1 VDAARAGRVISMRFL
16 DSRHV
21 ARLVPYGA
29 CFLPTWGLIGHGLT
43 RGACHD
49 EGMSTTTP
57 ETFAEIALARLR
69 TLTGDDGAQ
78 FRAAQLE
85 AIHDVVADRAR
96 VLCVQ
101 RTGWGK
107 SAVYFVAT
115 AMLREG
121 GAGPTLIVS
130 PLLAL
135 MRNQIAA
142 AQRLGLRAHTVNSTN
157 REEWDDVRE
166 RLAANTLD
174 LLLISPER
182 LNNPRFRDGM
192 MPLFAASVGLLVID
206 EAHCISDWGHD
217 FRPDYRRV
225 RDMLDALA
233 PDVAVLGTTA
243 TANDR
248 VVRDVLEQLATRG
261 GEPMRSYRGPL
272 ARTSLRLEVLELSRP
287 AERLAWL
294 VEHLPELPGSGIV
307 YTLTKRDAEQVAA
320 FLSANGIPALA
331 YSGEQQTE
339 DRIAAEERLLRNE
352 IKAVVATSA
361 LGMGYDKA
369 DLTFVVHYQAPGSV
383 VSYYQQVGR
392 AGRGVDHADVI
403 LLRGGEDRRIQ
414 DFFIEQAF
422 PAREQVSAVLDEL
435 EAAGEEGRTTRELM
449 AVVNLGMGRIEA
461 MLKILD
467 VEGAVRRAGT
477 RWQFVPG
484 ADWVYDA
491 DRYAQ
496 VTALRR
502 AEQAAMAAFGAD
514 GRCLMRVLQEELDDP
529 EPRDCGRCSVC
540 TAPRFARAPDP
551 ALVELAGRH
560 LRSKP
565 LELEVKKMAPD
576 AAGTMRRIPD
586 DARIEPGWALARFG
600 DGGWWP
606 AVERGLR
613 SGRIDDEVVA
623 GLADVV
629 RGTGTGGV
637 AWVTTVPSVR
647 LGELI
652 VGLGERLAAQLGV
665 PHLALVAR
673 TEARPPQREMANAV
687 QQAANVRGAFKVI
700 AGPPR
705 GTGLLLDDRRSSGWT
720 LAMVGGQL
728 RRAGAERIVP
738 LVLGTLA

>member
-1 VDAARAGRVISMRFL
+1 
-16 DSRHV
+16 
-21 ARLVPYGA
+21 
-29 CFLPTWGLIGHGLT
+29 
-43 RGACHD
+43 
-49 EGMSTTTP
+49 MSASATTTAA
-57 ETFAEIALARLR
+57 ETCAATALERLR
-69 TLTGDDGAQ
+69 TLTADAAAD
-78 FRAAQLE
+78 FRADQLA
-85 AIHDVVADRAR
+85 AIEDVVVDRAR

-115 AMLREG
+115 ALLREA

-157 REEWDDVRE
+157 REQWDEVRD
-166 RLAANTLD
+166 RLAADDMD

-182 LNNPRFRDGM
+182 LNNQRFRDDM
-192 MPLFAASVGLLVID
+192 LPLFAASVGLLVID

-225 RDMLDALA
+225 KEMLDALG
-233 PDVAVLGTTA
+233 PEVAVLGTTA

-248 VVRDVLEQLATRG
+248 VVGDVLEQLAPAG
-261 GEPMRSYRGPL
+261 GEALRSYRGPL
-272 ARTSLRLEVLELSRP
+272 ARTSLRLEVLELRKP
-287 AERLAWL
+287 AQRLAWL
-294 VEHLPELPGSGIV
+294 VEHLPALPGSGIV

-320 FLSANGIPALA
+320 FLTANDISAVA
-331 YSGEQQTE
+331 YSGEQGAE
-339 DRIAAEERLLRNE
+339 HRIATEERLLRNE

-392 AGRGVDHADVI
+392 AGRGVEHADVV

-422 PAREQVSAVLDEL
+422 PERERVAAVLAQL
-435 EAAGEEGRTTRELM
+435 ESAGKAGATTRELM
-449 AVVNLGMGRIEA
+449 AVVNLGMGRLEA

-467 VEGAVRRAGT
+467 VEGAVARDGT
-477 RWQFVPG
+477 RWRLVSG
-484 ADWVYDA
+484 ADWTYDGE
-491 DRYAQ
+491 RYAQ

-502 AEQAAMAAFGAD
+502 AEQSAMAAFGTD

-529 EPRDCGRCSVC
+529 DPQDCGRCSVC
-540 TAPRFARAPDP
+540 TAPRFDSPPDP

-560 LRSKP
+560 LRSSP

-576 AAGTMRRIPD
+576 ATGVMRKIPEDVRID
-586 DARIEPGWALARFG
+586 PGWALARFG

-613 SGRIDDEVVA
+613 EGSFDAEVVVA
-623 GLADVV
+623 LADTV
-629 RGTGTGGV
+629 RAVRIPV
-637 AWVTTVPSVR
+637 AWVTSVPSAR
-647 LGELI
+647 LGDVL
-652 VGLGERLAAQLGV
+652 VGLAGRLSAELGV
-665 PHLALVAR
+665 PHVELVR
-673 TEARPPQREMANAV
+673 RIEGRPPQSEMANAA
-687 QQAANVRGAFKVI
+687 QQAANVRRAFAVI
-700 AGPPR
+700 APPPP
-705 GTGLLLDDRRSSGWT
+705 GIGVLLDDRRSSGWT

-728 RRAGAERIVP
+728 RRAGAERVVP
-738 LVLGTLA
+738 LALGSLN